1 MGANEYSANEWR
13 DLCIALIEKINSIAI
28 GLSQWLRESKTDKEK
43 LDHIKE
49 YFVVKILSGNEENS
63 IFSGID
69 FNDNKVS
76 FKDIVEVLFKNL
88 D

>member
-1 MGANEYSANEWR
+1 MSANEHSANEWR
-13 DLCIALIEKINSIAI
+13 DLCITLIEKINSIAI

-69 FNDNKVS
+69 FNDNKLS
-76 FKDIVEVLFKNL
+76 FENIVEVLFKNL